1 MATYEQ
7 AIEALR
13 RADAEGNVEDAQRL
27 AEIARRLRPE
37 GAGAGR
43 GLVGGP
49 SARPASSMGEYL
61 GVELQ
66 RGLTDTPATI
76 AAGVSGYQGPNP
88 RFAGSGIPELFQ
100 AISGRKIPGA
110 ELDRQGMTSEQIQ
123 QQFGVDTTTRPATG
137 AQRYLG
143 ATVRGMSDPLNLLG
157 IGPATKLGLLTN
169 VVAGGLASTGGEFG
183 GEVGK
188 QIGGTTGQ
196 VTGGIL
202 FALASG
208 AGGAKGVGLMAEA
221 KNKVNLKDFNV
232 EDLAGVEGTSQAQ
245 DLIKRALQ
253 ADPNLQNRL
262 EDIRKKIAFV
272 GGQPDILAAGAVDNR
287 ILEKGLKDL
296 ATKDAKI
303 AQDLEV
309 IYKDLQTA
317 VRTKATELFPKPSG
331 DIPMASSQIGKVE
344 IDYTKRLSALAD
356 QQAKLTQSLNLAGNI
371 TPIDLGKPIQN
382 IVLAQETAAR
392 NALKPEY
399 ESVITQASKLGAI
412 LPADQTQVLL
422 NTAKDLF
429 MQDPWGRQSD
439 LLKLVQKQSGE
450 FSRLRKQNQ
459 LDTTLPSVPGLA
471 PPDLSIGL
479 DITSLDSL
487 KRRVAADIRTIKN
500 PATKD
505 KLILLQQRVD
515 DALNQVQNSSG
526 DINVNFRGG
535 KSTFG
540 EAMSQLD
547 LDYYNKVGIP
557 FKDADAIQKIGAQEY
572 AERIAPQLANSP
584 TAMTQ
589 FLKVAGDEGMPL
601 AEKAVMSKLYNSAL
615 DKDGYIDPIKL
626 NSLISKTSNNG
637 GYSDILA
644 QLPAL
649 KSRLDDAAN
658 RANVLSAERVAIDD
672 ASKAERIRL
681 GDSFLSNYET
691 GGVDSITSR
700 MLGSTGK
707 GYQTKFFND
716 LKRLSPDDQTNTT
729 LAVQNAMVTKML
741 DNQNPFAYL
750 EKNKDAFVRLFGK
763 QHYDNLAS
771 LADVQR
777 LATKIDVNSLPVD
790 QAAIKEMGNLQR
802 LLGGVDPKQVSAI
815 LVNQIS
821 SVFNKGFRIAAAV
834 GQKNIDEATKEAHRK
849 LFMDKGGLDG
859 VIKASTRLIN
869 KKGKEVELADFIK
882 PGDLANLANSLGMS
896 ILRTG
901 YLGATS
907 AASPSE
913 VMSPEPESFYQY
925 TPMQQ

>member
-37 GAGAGR
+37 GAGGGR
-43 GLVGGP
+43 GLVGGATAEGR
-49 SARPASSMGEYL
+49 ARAATSMSEYL
-61 GVELQ
+61 RESAKQGLTEPIARLGAGSAMQTGTFAGAFPTQPELEEFTTENLQ
-66 RGLTDTPATI
+66 R
-76 AAGVSGYQGPNP
+76 
-88 RFAGSGIPELFQ
+88 R
-100 AISGRKIPGA
+100 
-110 ELDRQGMTSEQIQ
+110 M
-123 QQFGVDTTTRPATG
+123 GVDTDIRPATA
-137 AQRYLG
+137 AQKYLG
-143 ATVRGMSDPLNLLG
+143 AGTR
-157 IGPATKLGLLTN
+157 GLLDVTN
-169 VVAGGLASTGGEFG
+169 LIGLPVTTAGKVALGVGSSMAGMGGEFG

-188 QIGGTTGQ
+188 QVGGVPGQ
-196 VTGGIL
+196 ITGGIL

-208 AGGAKGVGLMAEA
+208 AGGAKGVGLMADA
-221 KNKVNLKDFNV
+221 RNKVNLKDFNV
-232 EDLAGVEGTSQAQ
+232 EDLAGVEGTSQAK
-245 DLIKRALQ
+245 DLIEKAIS
-253 ADPNLQNRL
+253 ADPNLKTRL

-272 GGQPDILAAGAVDNR
+272 GGQPDILATGGVDNR
-287 ILEKGLKDL
+287 ILRASLENLASKD
-296 ATKDAKI
+296 TKI
-303 AQDLEV
+303 ASDLEQ
-309 IYKDLQTA
+309 IYKDLQNA
-317 VRTKATELFPKPSG
+317 VRAKANELYPTASTEIPK
-331 DIPMASSQIGKVE
+331 ASTQIGKVE
-344 IDYTKRLSALAD
+344 IDYTKRLAALAD

-371 TPIDLGKPIQN
+371 SPIDLGKPIQN

-399 ESVITQASKLGAI
+399 ESVISQASKLGAI
-412 LPADQTQVLL
+412 LPADQTQALL

-450 FSRLRKQNQ
+450 FSKLRKQGQ
-459 LDTTLPSVPGLA
+459 VDTTLPSVPGQ
-471 PPDLSIGL
+471 PPTDLSIGL

-500 PATKD
+500 DATKD

-526 DINVNFRGG
+526 NINVNFRGG

-540 EAMSQLD
+540 EAMTQLD

-557 FKDADAIQKIGAQEY
+557 FKDADAIQKIGSQEY

-615 DKDGYIDPIKL
+615 DKDGYIDPTKL
-626 NSLISKTSNNG
+626 NSLLTKTSNNG
-637 GYSDILA
+637 GYSDILD
-644 QLPAL
+644 QLPGL
-649 KSRLDDAAN
+649 KSRLDDATN

-681 GDSFLSNYET
+681 GDSFLANYET
-691 GGVDSITSR
+691 GGVDAITSR

-707 GYQTKFFND
+707 GYQAKFFSD
-716 LKRLSPDDQTNTT
+716 LKKLSPDDQTNTT

-741 DNQNPFAYL
+741 DNKNPFAYL
-750 EKNKDAFVRLFGK
+750 EKNKDAFVQLFGK
-763 QHYDNLAS
+763 QHYDNLSS

-777 LATKIDVNSLPVD
+777 LATKINVDRLPVD
-790 QAAIKEMGNLQR
+790 QAAIKEMSALQR
-802 LLGGVDPKQVSAI
+802 LMGGVDPKKVSAI

-821 SVFNKGFRIAAAV
+821 SVFNKGFRIAAAI
-834 GQKNIDEATKEAHRK
+834 GQENIDQATKDAHRR

-882 PGDLANLANSLGMS
+882 PGDLSNLASSMGMS

-901 YLGATS
+901 YLGGTS
-907 AASPSE
+907 AISPSE
-913 VMSPEPESFYQY
+913 IVAPEPESYYEY
-925 TPMQQ
+925 TPTAR